1 MNIFHF
7 PVLLMVIALM
17 MPGNKQNTTSMIDT
31 ETLYPFEG
39 KYIDLEVLILV
50 QPVAKYSS
58 NFKTLSKY
66 AFRFNAP
73 DDWLNNFSKE
83 ATFKGASFKIEKDGS
98 LVYKTATAESY
109 QKIDALPKGAVLDNV
124 VGNEMLL
131 TVKDG
136 VIRLSRLQEGNTYQL
151 KKYDASGTALFEANI
166 QHTDVVV
173 EGNTNYSHPYLYYF
187 GCTPDYLIFTSN
199 NRDYPKT
206 VTVELQQGKVTTYD
220 FSIAGIIRDEDES
233 NVPGFITINRDE
245 SKFTTLLLNL
255 SWKGSLPG
263 NGYNKAE
270 ILMKG
275 EVLYVSFYH
284 GIATGSSLYAFNL
297 GTGEKLWQADVK
309 QLNVS
314 HSEYYNTVRLSS
326 WKDYII
332 LEGIEAEGHYVQIF
346 KADSGERVFSTF

>member
-1 MNIFHF
+1 
-7 PVLLMVIALM
+7 
-17 MPGNKQNTTSMIDT
+17 
-31 ETLYPFEG
+31 
-39 KYIDLEVLILV
+39 
-50 QPVAKYSS
+50 
-58 NFKTLSKY
+58 
-66 AFRFNAP
+66 
-73 DDWLNNFSKE
+73 
-83 ATFKGASFKIEKDGS
+83 
-98 LVYKTATAESY
+98 
-109 QKIDALPKGAVLDNV
+109 
-124 VGNEMLL
+124 
-131 TVKDG
+131 
-136 VIRLSRLQEGNTYQL
+136 
-151 KKYDASGTALFEANI
+151 
-166 QHTDVVV
+166 
-173 EGNTNYSHPYLYYF
+173 LYYF